1 MRAVL
6 FVIIIAIVAVVAA
19 LATGFLNIRQ
29 IRGDDPPRVSASANA
44 VTAAGEPSAFEVQT
58 GSVKVGTTEAKVKVP
73 KLQIVRP
80 GNEAEA
86 ATNNSM

>member
-6 FVIIIAIVAVVAA
+6 FVIIIAVVAVVAA
-19 LATGFLNIRQ
+19 LASGFLNIRQ
-29 IRGDDPPRVSASANA
+29 IRGDDPPRLSASGNE
-44 VTAAGEPSAFEVQT
+44 VTAAGQPPAFEVQT
-58 GSVKVGTTEAKVKVP
+58 GSVKVGTTDAKVKVP
-73 KLQIVRP
+73 KLQIVKP